1 MKKVLITLE
10 KERLGL
16 NIYNSYTMITFKQR
30 NFGLVII
37 IAFILSFLT
46 NNEIEYIV
54 PNTIVTVVFAYILS
68 SIIWSVFFKK
78 KEFTGIMF
86 WTMLIGAIA
95 YMVQL
100 YL

>member
-1 MKKVLITLE
+1 MI
-10 KERLGL
+10 
-16 NIYNSYTMITFKQR
+16 NIKQR
-30 NFGLVII
+30 NFILVIAV
-37 IAFILSFLT
+37 AFLVSFLT
-46 NNEIEYIV
+46 NNNIEYIV